1 METRARDVSE
11 RKRIDDDC
19 NDVEMTE
26 RMMYDE
32 NDDVFSQVF
41 VRASSGPLW
50 APDGVLGVPSGL
62 SGLCPRETQF

>member
-32 NDDVFSQVF
+32 NECFHDDNDVH
-41 VRASSGPLW
+41 G
-50 APDGVLGVPSGL
+50 
-62 SGLCPRETQF
+62 

>member
-26 RMMYDE
+26 RMMIMKM
-32 NDDVFSQVF
+32 S
-41 VRASSGPLW
+41 
-50 APDGVLGVPSGL
+50 VLMMIMSIM
-62 SGLCPRETQF
+62 

>member
-26 RMMYDE
+26 TMMYDE
-32 NDDVFSQVF
+32 NERIYDDDDDNDVY
-41 VRASSGPLW
+41 G
-50 APDGVLGVPSGL
+50 
-62 SGLCPRETQF
+62 